1 MASEI
6 DICNLALSHLGD
18 DATVASINPP
28 EGSAQAEHCSRFYPL
43 ARDTLLELHAW
54 NFCTKRAA
62 LALLVDSGT
71 QWFYTYEQ
79 PADCLRVISV
89 LDVNAGDDLGVP
101 ATTFA
106 WPALN
111 TPQPFVC
118 ETDALG
124 REIILTNQPDAMA
137 RYTAYVTDTTKFSPL
152 FVTALTWKLAAMLA
166 GPVVKGDAGR
176 AEAKRCEEMFQ
187 MWMRQAITS
196 DANQRHL
203 NVPHTVGWM
212 AAR

>member
-1 MASEI
+1 MASEV

-28 EGSAQAEHCSRFYPL
+28 EGSAQAEHCSRFYPI

-54 NFCTKRAA
+54 NFCTKRAT
-62 LALLVDSGT
+62 LALLDDTGT
-71 QWFYTYEQ
+71 QWTYTYQQ
-79 PADCLRVISV
+79 PSDCLRVISV
-89 LDVNAGDDLGVP
+89 LHINAGDDLGTP
-101 ATTFA
+101 ASTMP
-106 WPALN
+106 WPALI

-124 REIILTNQPDAMA
+124 RQIIRTNQQEAMV
-137 RYTAYVTDTTKFSPL
+137 RYTSFVTDTTKFSPL

-176 AEAKRCEEMFQ
+176 AEAKRCEEMFT
-187 MWMRQAITS
+187 MWMRQAVTS
-196 DANQRHL
+196 DANQRH
-203 NVPHTVGWM
+203 VEPPHSVSWM
-212 AAR
+212 SAR